1 MWSRFIFW
9 KLQKVFK
16 QWADFVYHDGNN
28 YSNRTTSNAMKSFTI
43 PKVDR
48 LSTVD
53 ILEIMLA
60 KCEVG
65 LNRIIVVRL
74 GSKGSL

>member
-1 MWSRFIFW
+1 MWSRFILW
-9 KLQKVFK
+9 KLQKVLK
-16 QWADFVYHDGNN
+16 QWTDFEYHGNN
-28 YSNRTTSNAMKSFTI
+28 YSNRTTSKAVESFTI

-53 ILEIMLA
+53 VLEITLA

-65 LNRIIVVRL
+65 LNRTVAVRL